1 LFGVLNIKFRKEL
14 NFAAFEAPYAK
25 FKKQEKNMS
34 QY

>member
-1 LFGVLNIKFRKEL
+1 LEGL